1 MCHVYL
7 IFYYYTIIKYKLF
20 ISKKKLIM
28 DYTKILL
35 LVKFTKQIHN
45 SLEDSSHPDIFNTI
59 GDIKNEIHNDDFL
72 SLYLSKLNGSEE
84 LYLFFSIYLYHK
96 NGDAAK
102 SVKYVLENLKGY
114 RFQVFELGGYKLE
127 ECERCSGYGRE
138 ECEYCD
144 GSGNEECRECDGS
157 GKETCDS
164 CDGDGEIDG
173 EDCSQCGGSGDVSC
187 SSCGGE
193 GSESCHYCSGDG
205 QFECE
210 SCNGSGEVETD
221 EQLVDELKDLIYTL
235 NDLDLIFNEDEL
247 INQIVYNSR
256 VLKQPYFRNR
266 KWEGEYTIEDL
277 EYEYDLI
284 NLDLNHG
291 YVALY
296 YGKVSI

>member
-1 MCHVYL
+1 
-7 IFYYYTIIKYKLF
+7 
-20 ISKKKLIM
+20 M
-28 DYTKILL
+28 DYTKIPL

-45 SLEDSSHPDIFNTI
+45 ALEDSSHPDIFNTI
-59 GDIKNEIHNDDFL
+59 ADIKNEINNDEFL

-84 LYLFFSIYLYHK
+84 LYLCFSIYLYNK

-102 SVKYVLENLKGY
+102 SVKYVLKNLKGY
-114 RFQVFELGGYKLE
+114 RFQVFEQGGYKIE
-127 ECERCSGYGRE
+127 ECESCRGYGRE

-193 GSESCHYCSGDG
+193 GSETCDYCSGDG

-210 SCNGSGEVETD
+210 SCNGSGEVYTD
-221 EQLVDELKDLIYTL
+221 EQLVDESKDLIYTL
-235 NDLDLIFNEDEL
+235 NDLDLIFNEDDL
-247 INQIVYNSR
+247 VTPNIYDNR

-291 YVALY
+291 YVAMY
-296 YGKVSI
+296 YGKTSI

>member
-1 MCHVYL
+1 
-7 IFYYYTIIKYKLF
+7 
-20 ISKKKLIM
+20 M
-28 DYTKILL
+28 DPNKILS
-35 LVKFTKQIHN
+35 LVKYTKQIHN

-114 RFQVFELGGYKLE
+114 RFQVFEQGGYKIE
-127 ECERCSGYGRE
+127 ECERCNGYGRE

>member
-1 MCHVYL
+1 
-7 IFYYYTIIKYKLF
+7 
-20 ISKKKLIM
+20 M

-45 SLEDSSHPDIFNTI
+45 SLGDSFNPDIFNTI

-157 GKETCDS
+157 AKETCDS

-221 EQLVDELKDLIYTL
+221 EQLVDDFKDLIYTL

-247 INQIVYNSR
+247 VTPNIYDNR

>member
-1 MCHVYL
+1 
-7 IFYYYTIIKYKLF
+7 
-20 ISKKKLIM
+20 M
-28 DYTKILL
+28 DYTKIPL
-35 LVKFTKQIHN
+35 LVKYTKQIHN

-59 GDIKNEIHNDDFL
+59 ADIKNEIQNDDFL

-84 LYLFFSIYLYHK
+84 LYLCFSIYLYNK

-114 RFQVFELGGYKLE
+114 RFQVFELCGYQLE
-127 ECERCSGYGRE
+127 ECERCRGYGRE

-193 GSESCHYCSGDG
+193 GSETCDYCSGDG
-205 QFECE
+205 NFECE
-210 SCNGSGEVETD
+210 SCYGSGEVETN
-221 EQLVDELKDLIYTL
+221 EQLVDESKDLIYTL
-235 NDLDLIFNEDEL
+235 NDLDLIFNEVEF

-266 KWEGEYTIEDL
+266 QFEGEYTIEDL
-277 EYEYDLI
+277 EYEYDLR

>member
-1 MCHVYL
+1 
-7 IFYYYTIIKYKLF
+7 
-20 ISKKKLIM
+20 M

-35 LVKFTKQIHN
+35 LVKYTKQIHN
-45 SLEDSSHPDIFNTI
+45 ALEDSSHPDIFNTI
-59 GDIKNEIHNDDFL
+59 ADIKNEIDNDEFL

-164 CDGDGEIDG
+164 CGGDGEIDG
-173 EDCSQCGGSGDVSC
+173 EVCNECDGSGDVSC
-187 SSCGGE
+187 SFCGGE
-193 GSESCHYCSGDG
+193 GSETCHYCSGDG
-205 QFECE
+205 QFECGE
-210 SCNGSGEVETD
+210 CYGSGEVYTD
-221 EQLVDELKDLIYTL
+221 EQLVDESKDLIYTL
-235 NDLDLIFNEDEL
+235 NDLDLIFNEDDL
-247 INQIVYNSR
+247 VTPNIYDNR
-256 VLKQPYFRNR
+256 VLKQPYFRSR
-266 KWEGEYTIEDL
+266 QLEGEYPIEDI
-277 EYEYDLI
+277 EYEYDLR

-291 YVALY
+291 YVAMY
-296 YGKVSI
+296 YGKASI

>member
-1 MCHVYL
+1 
-7 IFYYYTIIKYKLF
+7 
-20 ISKKKLIM
+20 M

-84 LYLFFSIYLYHK
+84 LYLFFSIYFYHK

-114 RFQVFELGGYKLE
+114 RFQVFEQGGYKVE
-127 ECERCSGYGRE
+127 ECERCNGYGRE

-221 EQLVDELKDLIYTL
+221 EQLVDESKDLIYTL

-296 YGKVSI
+296 YGKASI

>member
-1 MCHVYL
+1 
-7 IFYYYTIIKYKLF
+7 
-20 ISKKKLIM
+20 M

-45 SLEDSSHPDIFNTI
+45 ALEDSSHPDIFNTI

-114 RFQVFELGGYKLE
+114 RFQVFEQGGYKIE
-127 ECERCSGYGRE
+127 ECESCRGYGRE

-144 GSGNEECRECDGS
+144 GSGTEECRECDGS

-164 CDGDGEIDG
+164 CDGHGEIDG
-173 EDCSQCGGSGDVSC
+173 EDCNECGGSGDVSC

-193 GSESCHYCSGDG
+193 GSETCDYCSGDG
-205 QFECE
+205 NFECE
-210 SCNGSGEVETD
+210 SCYGSGEVETD
-221 EQLVDELKDLIYTL
+221 EQLVDESKDLIYTL

-266 KWEGEYTIEDL
+266 QFEGEYTIEDL
-277 EYEYDLI
+277 EYEYDLR

-291 YVALY
+291 YVAMY
-296 YGKVSI
+296 YGKTSI

>member
-1 MCHVYL
+1 
-7 IFYYYTIIKYKLF
+7 
-20 ISKKKLIM
+20 M

-45 SLEDSSHPDIFNTI
+45 SLEDSFNPNIFNTI

-114 RFQVFELGGYKLE
+114 RFQVFEQGGYQIE
-127 ECERCSGYGRE
+127 ECERCNGYGRE
-138 ECEYCD
+138 ECDYCD
-144 GSGNEECRECDGS
+144 GSGTEECRECS
-157 GKETCDS
+157 GEGVVTCD
-164 CDGDGEIDG
+164 D
-173 EDCSQCGGSGDVSC
+173 CGGSGEDEDGQHCETCNGDGNVTC
-187 SSCGGE
+187 DDCQGRGGE
-193 GSESCHYCSGDG
+193 TCHYCSGDG

-221 EQLVDELKDLIYTL
+221 EQLVDESKDLIYTL
-235 NDLDLIFNEDEL
+235 NDLDLIFNEDEF

-266 KWEGEYTIEDL
+266 QFEGEYTIEDL
-277 EYEYDLI
+277 EYEYDLR

-291 YVALY
+291 YVAMY
-296 YGKVSI
+296 YGKASI

>member
-1 MCHVYL
+1 
-7 IFYYYTIIKYKLF
+7 
-20 ISKKKLIM
+20 M
-28 DYTKILL
+28 DYTKIPL

-45 SLEDSSHPDIFNTI
+45 ALEDSSHPDIFNTI
-59 GDIKNEIHNDDFL
+59 ADIKNEIDNDEFL

-84 LYLFFSIYLYHK
+84 LYLCFSIYLYNK

-102 SVKYVLENLKGY
+102 SVKYVLKNLKGY
-114 RFQVFELGGYKLE
+114 RFQVFEQGGYKIE
-127 ECERCSGYGRE
+127 ECESCRGYGRE

-193 GSESCHYCSGDG
+193 GSETCDYCSGDG

-210 SCNGSGEVETD
+210 SCNGSGEVYTD
-221 EQLVDELKDLIYTL
+221 EQLVDESKDLIYTL
-235 NDLDLIFNEDEL
+235 NDLDLIFNEDDL
-247 INQIVYNSR
+247 VTPNIYDNR

-291 YVALY
+291 YVAMY
-296 YGKVSI
+296 YGKTSI

>member
-1 MCHVYL
+1 
-7 IFYYYTIIKYKLF
+7 
-20 ISKKKLIM
+20 M

-45 SLEDSSHPDIFNTI
+45 SLEDSFNPDIFNTI

-114 RFQVFELGGYKLE
+114 RFQVFELGGYKIE
-127 ECERCSGYGRE
+127 ECERCRGYGRE

-221 EQLVDELKDLIYTL
+221 EQLVDDFKDLIYTL

-247 INQIVYNSR
+247 VTPNIYDNR
-256 VLKQPYFRNR
+256 VLKQPYFRSR

-277 EYEYDLI
+277 EYEYDLR

-291 YVALY
+291 YVAMY
-296 YGKVSI
+296 YGKASI

>member
-1 MCHVYL
+1 
-7 IFYYYTIIKYKLF
+7 
-20 ISKKKLIM
+20 M
-28 DYTKILL
+28 DYTKIPL
-35 LVKFTKQIHN
+35 LVKYTKQIHN

-84 LYLFFSIYLYHK
+84 LYLIFSIYLYNK

-114 RFQVFELGGYKLE
+114 RFQVFVLSGYKHE
-127 ECERCSGYGRE
+127 ECERCNGYGQE
-138 ECEYCD
+138 ECDYCD

-193 GSESCHYCSGDG
+193 GSETCDYCSGDG
-205 QFECE
+205 HFECSE
-210 SCNGSGEVETD
+210 CYGSGEVETD
-221 EQLVDELKDLIYTL
+221 ELLVDESKDLIYTL
-235 NDLDLIFNEDEL
+235 NDLDLIFNEDDL
-247 INQIVYNSR
+247 VTPNIYDNR
-256 VLKQPYFRNR
+256 VLKQPYFRN
-266 KWEGEYTIEDL
+266 KQFEGEYSIEDI

-296 YGKVSI
+296 YGKASI

>member
-1 MCHVYL
+1 
-7 IFYYYTIIKYKLF
+7 
-20 ISKKKLIM
+20 M
-28 DYTKILL
+28 DYTKIPL
-35 LVKFTKQIHN
+35 LVKYTKQIHN
-45 SLEDSSHPDIFNTI
+45 SLEDSSHPDTFNTI
-59 GDIKNEIHNDDFL
+59 ADIKNEIQNDDFL

-84 LYLFFSIYLYHK
+84 LYLCFSIYLYNK

-114 RFQVFELGGYKLE
+114 RFQVFELCGYQLE
-127 ECERCSGYGRE
+127 ECERCNGYGRE

-205 QFECE
+205 HFECSE
-210 SCNGSGEVETD
+210 CYGSGEIETN
-221 EQLVDELKDLIYTL
+221 EQLVDDFKDLIYTL
-235 NDLDLIFNEDEL
+235 NDLDLIFNEDDL
-247 INQIVYNSR
+247 VTPNIYDNR
-256 VLKQPYFRNR
+256 VLKQPYFRER

-277 EYEYDLI
+277 EYEYDLR

>member
-1 MCHVYL
+1 
-7 IFYYYTIIKYKLF
+7 
-20 ISKKKLIM
+20 M
-28 DYTKILL
+28 DPNKILS
-35 LVKFTKQIHN
+35 LVKYTKQIHN
-45 SLEDSSHPDIFNTI
+45 SLEDSPHPDIFNTI

-114 RFQVFELGGYKLE
+114 RFQVFEQGGYKIE
-127 ECERCSGYGRE
+127 ECERCNGYGRE